1 MAGNA
6 APVPNDDEL
15 RLAGAQLLVTLR
27 GWNAKPTHAEAR
39 TALERALTACGVTNE
54 ETSATDI
61 ELCLPA
67 RNGSPVLA
75 FVTATNNVLDKIY
88 PLPEGD
94 EADLPVK
101 RIDALQAHGL
111 EVNVAFAG
119 TPAADDLLTNGQ
131 SSS

>member
-1 MAGNA
+1 MRR
-6 APVPNDDEL
+6 
-15 RLAGAQLLVTLR
+15 RLPQ
-27 GWNAKPTHAEAR
+27 
-39 TALERALTACGVTNE
+39 
-54 ETSATDI
+54 TSNSG
-61 ELCLPA
+61 LPA

-119 TPAADDLLTNGQ
+119 TPAADDLLRAATVPVPLATNAC
-131 SSS
+131 